1 MADENTGGAVTE
13 VKVSDEGYIDGITVT
28 LKDGTSKDYPLRPE
42 NYDDVEAAANADSAT
57 AAARGA
63 AAQAKKTA
71 NDAAAAAERKTS
83 AAITAAESATETATS
98 SASAC
103 DEVAEEA
110 RASKTACDEA
120 TKKAAL
126 LLPLGL
132 FVDDDGDICQEEN

>member
-28 LKDGTSKDYPLRPE
+28 LKDGTSKDYSLRPE
-42 NYDDVEAAANADSAT
+42 NYDDVEAARKAAEAASGLANT
-57 AAARGA
+57 AAA
-63 AAQAKKTA
+63 
-71 NDAAAAAERKTS
+71 N
-83 AAITAAESATETATS
+83 AESATEAATS

-103 DEVAEEA
+103 DEAAGEA

-132 FVDDDGDICQEEN
+132 FVDDDGDICQKEN

>member
-1 MADENTGGAVTE
+1 MADESTGGTLAE

-28 LKDGTSKDYPLRPE
+28 LKDGTSKDYLLRPE
-42 NYDDVEAAANADSAT
+42 NYDDVEAARKAAEAASGLAN
-57 AAARGA
+57 
-63 AAQAKKTA
+63 
-71 NDAAAAAERKTS
+71 AAAAN
-83 AAITAAESATETATS
+83 AESATSAATG
-98 SASAC
+98 SASECNEAT
-103 DEVAEEA
+103 EEA